1 MTACRR
7 QYTYRLAALLAA
19 TMLAPLHAS
28 ATAGGMR
35 AMGEAELSAVS
46 ARGLTDDLL
55 HPFNA
60 PVGGNKVIGTLSS
73 SLDKGLRFF
82 DLETTLTDVS
92 YDPVRAKTFLNSDG
106 SITQILPSS
115 IGEVRFDD
123 IRVKGAA
130 PGASFGS
137 ISIRA
142 VDLTGTSLIL
152 APR

>member
-1 MTACRR
+1 M
-7 QYTYRLAALLAA
+7 LL
-19 TMLAPLHAS
+19 PLHAS
-28 ATAGGMR
+28 ATAAGMR
-35 AMGEAELSAVS
+35 AMDDAELSAVS
-46 ARGLTDDLL
+46 ARGMTDDLL
-55 HPFNA
+55 PYFNV

-73 SLDKGLRFF
+73 SLEKGLRFF
-82 DLETTLTDVS
+82 DVETTLIDVS
-92 YDPVRAKTFLNSDG
+92 YDPARSKTFLNADG
-106 SITQILPSS
+106 SISQILPNS

-142 VDLTGTSLIL
+142 IDLTGTSLTL